1 MKIASRGSAELSN
14 ALYTALQSR
23 GVEYRAVKSRG
34 LDHAAWSVSCAYIRT
49 WWAELIPVPLLAA
62 LGESTSIPLVQVS
75 LPGDDSPLS
84 SIKLGRALG
93 AMRDQGYAI
102 IGTGQVVH
110 NLRHV
115 RESSSPCPHGLA

>member
-1 MKIASRGSAELSN
+1 MAHGVSLVQCVRLSRLRDS
-14 ALYTALQSR
+14 
-23 GVEYRAVKSRG
+23 
-34 LDHAAWSVSCAYIRT
+34 
-49 WWAELIPVPLLAA
+49 VPLLAA

-93 AMRDQGYAI
+93 GMRDQGYAI

-115 RESSSPCPHGLA
+115 RESPSPRPDGLA